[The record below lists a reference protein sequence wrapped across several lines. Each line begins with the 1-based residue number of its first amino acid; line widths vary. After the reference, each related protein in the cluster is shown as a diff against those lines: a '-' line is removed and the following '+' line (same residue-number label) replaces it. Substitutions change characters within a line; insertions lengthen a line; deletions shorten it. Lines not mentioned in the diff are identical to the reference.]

1 MWNCI
6 FPLVRCQLVYLT
18 YAKQPDWFIVMNIIY
33 LLKKFYSRSRWLCM
47 SLMNLNYSLVYFK
60 ALHKKVNIFWCLY
73 DCLAPPNGWLIFLS
87 RDQLRFISYLNVYT
101 RLNNN
106 WFSRSGNCT
115 KCGINYH
122 KKTHQKRIPVVK
134 AFTIISCPCYTK
146 KDYFYGDW
154 WEYNLKRRPQDISR

>member
-33 LLKKFYSRSRWLCM
+33 LLKKFYSSSRWLCM

-73 DCLAPPNGWLIFLS
+73 DCLAPPNGWLIFFS

-122 KKTHQKRIPVVK
+122 KKNTSETYSSCKSIHNNKLSVLHEKGLLLWWLMRI
-134 AFTIISCPCYTK
+134 
-146 KDYFYGDW
+146 
-154 WEYNLKRRPQDISR
+154 